1 MNIKLTKWSAFL
13 AAIIIIAISSCS
25 SSKKFDYA
33 SAYKF
38 RTIKHTPKNSEE
50 KTKEPLADAQLLAST
65 EITQNEELGKEIEKS
80 QNELLEKVGLVSK
93 GENLSKKEIAER
105 IQNLDKK
112 EKRKIRKE
120 LVRELKA
127 EMKEVKRMEKSD
139 VTSTATT
146 QDIDVSG
153 YTRVGIIM
161 GGLGII
167 VLILGALFG
176 VGALSIAGAL
186 LILGGVVFILID
198 LLQ

>member
-13 AAIIIIAISSCS
+13 AAIVIIAISSCS

-38 RTIKHTPKNSEE
+38 GTIKHTPKNSEE

-80 QNELLEKVGLVSK
+80 QNELLEKVGLASK
-93 GENLSKKEIAER
+93 DENLSKQELTER
-105 IQNLDKK
+105 VQNLDKK

-139 VTSTATT
+139 VTSTAAT